1 MLIISVWQIDCRNQQ
16 VNSSLLHPL
25 LHLIGQNCSKK
36 GLVHFLLSWAIL
48 RQFSFL
54 VHRKHFWHKKPRGN
68 PPVHCFQAF
77 SPNEIVGK
85 VFDLR
90 IPQFRIQ
97 WHVLWIPSLTFLLE
111 KQDKIQTRSAG
122 LQLAKTS
129 SWEGSKEKQNRQT
142 GRQLR
147 HVLWEDLVL
156 VFEATF
162 LPPTKKGS
170 RNQFVK
176 YPQTKSNPTG
186 NLSCRLKNP
195 TGLFL
200 ETYCCVNQWWKSV
213 KS

>member
-77 SPNEIVGK
+77 SPKWNSFWLKDTPIQNSMTGTLDTFTCSK
-85 VFDLR
+85 R
-90 IPQFRIQ
+90 KTKFR
-97 WHVLWIPSLTFLLE
+97 
-111 KQDKIQTRSAG
+111 RG

-129 SWEGSKEKQNRQT
+129 SLEGSGEKQNRQT

-170 RNQFVK
+170 RHQFVK

-186 NLSCRLKNP
+186 NLSCGMKSP
-195 TGLFL
+195 TRLFL